1 MAIKTAIIGC
11 GIMGRRML
19 THMLIHPEYDP
30 AILWDPDQTALA
42 LAKETAPEAEMAQT
56 AAEAMAQADLVYL
69 ACPPAARKAYAVEAA
84 SLGKAIFLEKPLG
97 VDIAESEALIA
108 AIQRHAVPAAVNFTQ
123 AAGPTLKDV
132 SQSISDRALGDL
144 VGVDVVVTY
153 SAWPRAWQVE
163 ADWLRFRSEG
173 GMTREVLSHFL
184 FFSERLLGPLQLDFS
199 APTYPEDP
207 RLCETALLARLSSC
221 SGHPVNILASV
232 GGAQPDRQEL
242 TVKGTR
248 KSRRISDF
256 YIDASS
262 DGGPFEELYERP
274 SDPRAASLKAQLD
287 DLLLCISGEPHHLA
301 SLDEAMRVQ
310 KLVEQLLRGS

>member
-30 AILWDPDQTALA
+30 AILWDSNQTALA
-42 LAKETAPEAEMAQT
+42 LAQKTAPKSEIAQT
-56 AAEAMAQADLVYL
+56 AAEAMAHADLVYL
-69 ACPPAARKAYAVEAA
+69 ACPPVARKAYAMEAA
-84 SLGKAIFLEKPLG
+84 RLGKAIFLEKPLG
-97 VDIAESEALIA
+97 VDIAESEALVA
-108 AIQRHAVPAAVNFTQ
+108 AIHRHAVPTAVNFTQ
-123 AAGPTLKDV
+123 ASGPALQSV
-132 SQSISDRALGDL
+132 SQSISDGALGDL
-144 VGVDVVVTY
+144 VGVDIVITY
-153 SAWPRAWQVE
+153 SAWPRAWQIE
-163 ADWLRFRSEG
+163 ADWLRFRAEG

-184 FFSERLLGPLQLDFS
+184 FFSERLLGPLQMDFS
-199 APTYPEDP
+199 APSYPEDP
-207 RLCETALLARLSSC
+207 RLCETALLARLSS
-221 SGHPVNILASV
+221 SRRQPINILASV

-256 YIDASS
+256 YIDAAS

-301 SLDEAMRVQ
+301 SLDEALRVQ
-310 KLVEQLLRGS
+310 KLVEQLLQNP